1 MGGFMAVLNTVG
13 GYAKSVTDFGLTVI
27 VALVVVDVLFPGTTG
42 IIENI
47 GQLLDQFGENG
58 LGGLVAVLLFLLLY
72 KNRG

>member
-27 VALVVVDVLFPGTTG
+27 VALVVVDVLFPTSTR

-47 GQLLDQFGENG
+47 AIVVDQFGDQGVAG
-58 LGGLVAVLLFLLLY
+58 LIALLLVLVLY
-72 KNRG
+72 RRG